1 MLPYFLDIIQKIRY
15 KNRKIFEHMYKK
27 EQQSN
32 KQIHK
37 KIKFKIQIKF

>member
-1 MLPYFLDIIQKIRY
+1 MISNFLDIIQKIRY

-32 KQIHK
+32 KQIPYTK
-37 KIKFKIQIKF
+37 TGNQVN